1 MIYFK
6 SCPKCQGDLTM
17 SQDTYGS
24 YIKCLQ
30 CGLMRDVDT
39 KPVASDSAN
48 RIAVVL
54 DGYLGEEPLA
64 KAA

>member
-17 SQDTYGS
+17 SQDSYGPFVR
-24 YIKCLQ
+24 CLQ
-30 CGLMRDVDT
+30 CGFLRDVDA
-39 KPVASDSAN
+39 KSGAAASAN
-48 RIAVVL
+48 RFAVAPHWYS
-54 DGYLGEEPLA
+54 DEEPLA